1 MLYTRQG
8 LWMKKFAEMAL
19 LVDFYGPLLTEKQR
33 NVWDLRYQQDLSLTE
48 IAELAGISRQAIH
61 DLLKRTEKILVG
73 YEEKLGL
80 VQRFLTEREKL
91 LAIENSF
98 TGLIEQEIFDGP
110 VQKKLE
116 KILEQIQEVI
126 LKVSEE

>member
-1 MLYTRQG
+1 
-8 LWMKKFAEMAL
+8 MKKFAKMAL
-19 LVDFYGPLLTEKQR
+19 LVDFYGPLLTEKQK
-33 NVWDLRYQQDLSLTE
+33 NVWDLHYQQDLSLTE
-48 IAELAGISRQAIH
+48 IAEIARISRQAIH

-91 LAIENSF
+91 LAIESLF
-98 TGLIEQEIFDGP
+98 TELIEQEIFDNS
-110 VQKKLE
+110 VKKRLE
-116 KILEQIQEVI
+116 KILEQIHEVI

>member
-1 MLYTRQG
+1 
-8 LWMKKFAEMAL
+8 MKKFAEMAL

-33 NVWDLRYQQDLSLTE
+33 NVWDLHYQQDFSLAE
-48 IAELAGISRQAIH
+48 IADLAKISRQAIH

-80 VQRFLTEREKL
+80 VERFLTERDKL
-91 LAIENSF
+91 LEVDNLL
-98 TGLIEQEIFDGP
+98 TELVTQELFEST
-110 VQKKLE
+110 VKAR
-116 KILEQIQEVI
+116 LEQIQARIHEVF

>member
-1 MLYTRQG
+1 
-8 LWMKKFAEMAL
+8 MKKFAEMAL

-33 NVWDLRYQQDLSLTE
+33 NVWDLYYQQDLSLTE
-48 IAELAGISRQAIH
+48 IAELARISRQAIH

-80 VQRFLTEREKL
+80 VQRFLIEREKL
-91 LAIENSF
+91 LTIESSLTELF
-98 TGLIEQEIFDGP
+98 EQEIFDGL
-110 VQKKLE
+110 VKQKLE
-116 KILEQIQEVI
+116 KILEQIHEVI